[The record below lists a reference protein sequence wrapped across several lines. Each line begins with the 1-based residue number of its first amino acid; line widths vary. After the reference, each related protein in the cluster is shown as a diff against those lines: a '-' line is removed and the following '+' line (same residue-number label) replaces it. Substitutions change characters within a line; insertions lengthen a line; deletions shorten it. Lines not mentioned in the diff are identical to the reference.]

1 VTGALRPHRS
11 YGVGT
16 TFTLFLP
23 RCDDGAVE
31 GLAPA
36 AGMETVPRGTE
47 TVLIVEDNEMV
58 LEVVREIIA
67 ELGYRVLHAADAGE
81 ALAIIESG
89 ASVDILFSD
98 VAMPNGISGI
108 ELAREALR
116 RKPGLGVLI
125 TSGYAAVGGIDD
137 AHSGEFLSIAKPYSR
152 RDLALHLRGALAR
165 LERGA

>member
-1 VTGALRPHRS
+1 
-11 YGVGT
+11 
-16 TFTLFLP
+16 
-23 RCDDGAVE
+23 
-31 GLAPA
+31 
-36 AGMETVPRGTE
+36 
-47 TVLIVEDNEMV
+47 
-58 LEVVREIIA
+58 
-67 ELGYRVLHAADAGE
+67 
-81 ALAIIESG
+81 
-89 ASVDILFSD
+89 
-98 VAMPNGISGI
+98 MPNGISGI